1 MSDQQVPGAE
11 AHTGPVT
18 KESLFPDGLPGTPE
32 RKAFL
37 AQSGLEA
44 AGEPEGEAPA
54 AELEEENLA
63 EAQVDEGE
71 VEEVETVQEA
81 ALGRMRLND
90 FLDAAGVSMEEFYRD
105 VVVERD
111 GAEVSVSKAWDDYK
125 AQVQANEALLRE
137 RAELQEKANRAATS
151 VPQPGISPDAQA
163 LAFQAQ
169 EKMRLISESD
179 WSQMDAGHAA
189 NFKLDLR
196 SQADQLW
203 QQAQAKQAEHQGK
216 VQTEMRNALEEADRQ
231 TRAQIPEWNDQSVRT
246 SEVKAIKDH
255 LSKYG
260 ISEQEADS
268 VIDPRWRRVLRDA
281 QKASADVTRVQKG
294 AKTIRKVGRTV
305 APGARAG
312 TPKMP
317 TLQGAR
323 AALKKA
329 KEGGANKDQ
338 LARERLAVTL
348 PDIKPAKR
356 VR

>member
-1 MSDQQVPGAE
+1 MSEQQAAGAE

-18 KESLFPDGLPGTPE
+18 KESLFPDGAPGTPE

-63 EAQVDEGE
+63 EAQVDEGAG
-71 VEEVETVQEA
+71 EEVETVQEA

-125 AQVQANEALLRE
+125 AQVEANQALLRE
-137 RAELQEKANRAATS
+137 RAELQEKANKAATH
-151 VPQPGISPDAQA
+151 VQKPGVSPEAQA
-163 LAFQAQ
+163 LAYQAQ
-169 EKMRLISESD
+169 NIMQQIKDGD
-179 WSQMDAGHAA
+179 WSAMDDGAAAKMQNTWRIHAE
-189 NFKLDLR
+189 D
-196 SQADQLW
+196 LW
-203 QQAQAKQAEHQGK
+203 QQAQAKQAEHQAE
-216 VQTEMRNALEEADRQ
+216 VQKQMRSALEEADRQ
-231 TRAQIPEWNDQSVRT
+231 TRAQIPQWNDQSVRT
-246 SEVKAIKDH
+246 LEVKAIKDH
-255 LSKYG
+255 LSRYG

-281 QKASADVTRVQKG
+281 QKDSADVTRVQKG

-312 TPKMP
+312 TPKTP
-317 TLQGAR
+317 TLAGAR
-323 AALKKA
+323 AALQKA

-338 LARERLAVTL
+338 LVRERLAVTL